1 MYIQPSDRPVPPK
14 NYSGTAFNNEG
25 EPRPFGELP
34 LPQTLENDPND
45 AIVTVPEPSQPDEAQ
60 PVGAIGQ
67 ERSEEGRGLLSR
79 IPFLSS
85 LLPPPRRR
93 DGKSAA
99 LPDWVVIGALA
110 LLLLG
115 EEDSDIL
122 PFLLLLLLWE

>member
-1 MYIQPSDRPVPPK
+1 MARRDRGDSGQRAPAPSARP
-14 NYSGTAFNNEG
+14 G
-25 EPRPFGELP
+25 
-34 LPQTLENDPND
+34 
-45 AIVTVPEPSQPDEAQ
+45 
-60 PVGAIGQ
+60 

-93 DGKSAA
+93 DGKSAT